1 MIDSYSETRVVLA
14 PSGEFL
20 LALPIYANQNGALFR
35 ASELQSVTGDKTIPS
50 NVSIGVYEQM
60 GFLLYHPEQSMSF
73 YMKSLELFEDLGEL

>member
-20 LALPIYANQNGALFR
+20 LALPIYANENGALFNSDEIR
-35 ASELQSVTGDKTIPS
+35 SFAGDSSLTS
-50 NVSIGVYEQM
+50 NLSIGIYQHM

-73 YMKSLELFEDLGEL
+73 YMKSLDLFEDLGKL